1 MDASITCAFLDYF
14 SAVEDPRLERMRL
27 HSVEEILLVTLTGL
41 LANCDGWSD
50 IEAFAKAKITFLKT
64 FLPPDIK

>member
-14 SAVEDPRLERMRL
+14 SPVEDPRLERMRL

-50 IEAFAKAKITFLKT
+50 
-64 FLPPDIK
+64 